1 VVDDPWSARPELV
14 DGLVQLSFA
23 VQSVL
28 ADAAGAYDL
37 SVPQLRLLGVLRDR
51 TPGMLELAT
60 LFGVDKSSMTG
71 LVDRAEQRGLVLR
84 QSAEHD
90 RRSVLVSITPAG
102 RTLAAKVEAVVYREI
117 SSLVAPLSARDR
129 TGLET
134 LLTRWWHRGRHPT
147 RPDPAGLDGRGG

>member
-1 VVDDPWSARPELV
+1 MADDAPTARPALV

-28 ADAAGAYDL
+28 ADAASAHDL

-51 TPGMLELAT
+51 RPGMLELAA

-71 LVDRAEQRGLVLR
+71 LVDRAEQRGLVRR
-84 QSAEHD
+84 QPAEHD

-102 RTLAAKVEAVVYREI
+102 STLATEVEAVVYRQI
-117 SSLVAPLSARDR
+117 FSLVGRLSARDR
-129 TGLET
+129 KGLET
-134 LLTRWWHRGRHPT
+134 LVTRLT
-147 RPDPAGLDGRGG
+147 AL